1 MKHIEQAIGDLLLRH
16 NCVIVPAFGGFVAE
30 QLSAKIDYDKGV
42 MTPPRKSLLFNKQ
55 LVSNDGLLINELA
68 SRQSVSFEEASKEVS
83 ATVSEW
89 NYRLKQGDRIELDR
103 VGILFIDTENNLRFE
118 QDRFFNLLLASF
130 GLDQVH
136 FISQSEVE
144 ETQTIQQPSIEPV
157 LVDSEEPL
165 VLVPEPKQAPIKHLP
180 RTETVAAQVK
190 EEVSDEKI
198 VDIAAPRKRSR
209 AWKYVAAACF
219 LPIAFYSVWIPT
231 RTDVLESGVLSIKD
245 FNPFYK
251 SAEGKYTQKDYSE
264 DITFEKNTEPTLEE
278 YIRGLEYPK
287 DVIPFKFGD
296 NLNMLVDISSELNKT
311 EENTSP
317 EEVSSSPEPGVTEV
331 PQVVEQPVVQPSS
344 MNYIVGC
351 FGDKSNADNLVSKL
365 KSEGLNAFI
374 VDVKGGLHRVS
385 AGAALSNEAMNE
397 IQSKSDALGFDGWI
411 LK

>member
-42 MTPPRKSLLFNKQ
+42 MTPPRKALLFNKQ

-68 SRQSVSFEEASKEVS
+68 SRQAVSFEEASKGVA

-103 VGILFIDTENNLRFE
+103 VGILFIDAENNLRFE

-136 FISQSEVE
+136 FISQNEVE
-144 ETQTIQQPSIEPV
+144 ETQTIEQPSIEPV
-157 LVDSEEPL
+157 LVDSEDTL
-165 VLVPEPKQAPIKHLP
+165 VVIPEQKQAPIKHLP

-190 EEVSDEKI
+190 EEVADEKI
-198 VDIAAPRKRSR
+198 VPLEAPQKRSR
-209 AWKYVAAACF
+209 VWKYVAAACF
-219 LPIAFYSVWIPT
+219 LPIAFYSIWIPT

-251 SAEGKYTQKDYSE
+251 SAEGIYTQNEYSE
-264 DITFEKNTEPTLEE
+264 DITFDKNTEQTLQEQ
-278 YIRGLEYPK
+278 IDGLEIPT
-287 DVIPFKFGD
+287 DVFPYSYAD
-296 NLNMLVDISSELNKT
+296 NLNVLVDISEINKT
-311 EENTSP
+311 EEAAPSEANAN
-317 EEVSSSPEPGVTEV
+317 PEPTPVDV
-331 PQVVEQPVVQPSS
+331 PETVEQPVVQPDA
-344 MNYIVGC
+344 MNFIVGC
-351 FGDKSNADNLVSKL
+351 FGDKSNAENLVQKL
-365 KSEGLNAFI
+365 NSEGLSAFI

-397 IQSKSDALGFDGWI
+397 IRSKSESLGFEGWI